1 MILRSLSIAAW
12 RCFIDPVD
20 VGPFKDGLNVIYA
33 PNATGKSTLFEAL
46 RRGMLDG
53 HRVGGREI
61 EAIRPWGRSLAPTVT
76 VEFAHNGTDY
86 RITKRFL
93 DGANSKLERKENSQ
107 FVSLAQANAADERV
121 RAILSRNAPAKGLA
135 QSKNWGLAQVLWAPQ
150 GNLAIGE
157 LSGDVL
163 VDIRNSLGAQV
174 SGPEASPIEKRI
186 QENWGEFFTPGGKPK
201 SGKEAPAIVMLRE
214 RLRKAEDK
222 LTSARLQQQA
232 FDETAQRVEELRLR
246 HAKAKSDTENIS
258 KALKEARS
266 QAESY
271 KTLLSE
277 KKQREERFK
286 ATEAKHSELKQKLET
301 VKAARKELYEARKS
315 LDKLELDIPQQEQKV
330 QNCQKQADEAKAALN
345 DIRKRRQLIDTAQET
360 AEQARRFAENS
371 KTLADLNSQLD
382 KIFTA
387 QITHAE
393 RKKERAR
400 LVAPDAETLWNIGKA
415 LKDIDE
421 AQVRI
426 DASLITLEIT
436 PEQDGSLAVLSG
448 DETGTR
454 TLHTG
459 SPTQIKGSPEVIAD
473 LPGIARLRA
482 WGPAGSID
490 VYRDDKAAAQRK
502 LEELTRPF
510 GTTDLTKLENLSK
523 KGEELDKKVA
533 EAETKLETLLSG
545 ASIDSIKQERS
556 QVEAVMAKVLEQHSD
571 WKNIPPDAEALK
583 IGAQESKTAFI
594 KEIETAEPR
603 WDAAQVALTE
613 ATTEKAKLSTRM
625 EETKKL
631 LGSAQSRLAW
641 LTIDGKSDDEREEE
655 LKKAALAWE
664 GARAK
669 LEDVEK
675 QISAFGEDPTAI
687 VEELEKQLETTGEIA
702 TRALEEEKNEGG
714 KLQQL
719 AAMGTYSTLSLV
731 EEEIANLKSEIA
743 SEELHINA
751 INLIH
756 ETLEQ
761 CRAEALAGVAG
772 PVEAAATGILRRIAG
787 EKLGSLH
794 LGKSFEPAHVLP
806 KISGTSVTL
815 DSVSGGEKE
824 QIYLATRLAL
834 AEVLTKDERQLVVL
848 DDVLTAT
855 DADRL
860 ARIMTILE
868 ESAQHLQILILTC
881 HPERYHSLKGA
892 NFIDLE
898 AILHSDSAT

>member
-1 MILRSLSIAAW
+1 MILRSIRIAGW
-12 RCFIDPVD
+12 RCFIDPTE
-20 VGPFKDGLNVIYA
+20 VGPFEDGLNVIYA

-53 HRVGGREI
+53 HRVSGREV

-93 DGANSKLERKENSQ
+93 DGANSKLERKENGR
-107 FVSLAQANAADERV
+107 FVDLAVNDKADETV
-121 RAILSRNAPAKGLA
+121 REIITRDVPGRGLA
-135 QSKNWGLAQVLWAPQ
+135 QPKNWGLAQVLWAPQ

-186 QENWGEFFTPGGKPK
+186 QDSWSEFFTTGGKLK
-201 SGKEAPAIVMLRE
+201 TGKGAPAIVSLRE
-214 RLRKAEDK
+214 KLPKAESE
-222 LTSARLQQQA
+222 LATARLQQQA

-246 HAKAKSDTENIS
+246 HAKAKTDTENIS
-258 KALKEARS
+258 KELKEARS

-271 KTLLSE
+271 KALLSE

-286 ATEAKHSELKQKLET
+286 ATEAQHSELKQKVET
-301 VKAARKELYEARKS
+301 VKAARKELDDAREA
-315 LDKLELDIPQQEQKV
+315 LGKLELNIPQQEQKV
-330 QNCQKQADEAKAALN
+330 QNCQKEADEAKTALN
-345 DIRKRRQLIDTAQET
+345 DVRKRRQLIDTAQET

-371 KTLADLNSQLD
+371 KTLADSNSQLD

-393 RKKERAR
+393 RKKERTR

-436 PEQDGSLAVLSG
+436 PEQDGSLEVLSG

-510 GTTDLTKLENLSK
+510 STTDLTKLENLSK
-523 KGEELDKKVA
+523 KGEELDKKIA

-545 ASIDSIKQERS
+545 ESIDDIKQERS
-556 QVEAVMAKVLEQHSD
+556 QVNAAMAKVLEQHSD
-571 WKNIPPDAEALK
+571 WNNSLPDAEALK

-603 WDAAQVALTE
+603 WEAAQVALAA
-613 ATTEKAKLSTRM
+613 ATTQKATLSTRM
-625 EETKKL
+625 EETNKMFD
-631 LGSAQSRLAW
+631 SAQLKLAW
-641 LTIDGKSDDEREEE
+641 LTTDGKSDEEREEE

-669 LEDVEK
+669 LEDVEN
-675 QISAFGEDPTAI
+675 QISAFGEDPTVI
-687 VEELEKQLETTGEIA
+687 VEKLEKQLETTGEIA
-702 TRALEEEKNEGG
+702 TSALSEEKNEGG
-714 KLQQL
+714 ILQQL
-719 AAMGTYSTLSLV
+719 AAEGTYSSLALV
-731 EEEIANLKSEIA
+731 EEEVANLERAIVSEQ
-743 SEELHINA
+743 LRVDA
-751 INLIH
+751 IDLVYR
-756 ETLEQ
+756 TLDQ

-772 PVEAAATGILRRIAG
+772 PVEAAATQILQRIAG

-806 KISGTSVTL
+806 EISGTSVSL
-815 DSVSGGEKE
+815 DNVSGGERE

-834 AEVLTKDERQLVVL
+834 AEVLTKEERQLVVL

-868 ESAQHLQILILTC
+868 ESAQHLQLLILTC
-881 HPERYHSLKGA
+881 HPERYHSLKDA
-892 NFIDLE
+892 NLINLE
-898 AILHSDSAT
+898 AITKNSSAN

>member
-1 MILRSLSIAAW
+1 MILRSLSIAYW

-20 VGPFKDGLNVIYA
+20 VGPFEDGLNIIYA

-46 RRGMLDG
+46 CRGMLDG

-93 DGANSKLERKENSQ
+93 DGANSKLERKENGRL
-107 FVSLAQANAADERV
+107 VDLAVNDKADETV
-121 RAILSRNAPAKGLA
+121 RGIITRDAPRRGLA

-174 SGPEASPIEKRI
+174 SGPEASPIEKQI
-186 QENWGEFFTPGGKPK
+186 QDSWGEFFTTGGNLKT
-201 SGKEAPAIVMLRE
+201 GKGAPAIVSLRE
-214 RLRKAEDK
+214 KLPKAESE
-222 LTSARLQQQA
+222 LITARLQQQA

-246 HAKAKSDTENIS
+246 HAKAKTDAETIS
-258 KALKEARS
+258 KALKEASS
-266 QAESY
+266 QADSY
-271 KTLLSE
+271 KTLLLE
-277 KKQREERFK
+277 KKQREERLK
-286 ATEAKHSELKQKLET
+286 TTEAKRNELKQKVEI
-301 VKAARKELYEARKS
+301 VKGARKELDDAREA
-315 LDKLELDIPQQEQKV
+315 LGKLELNIPQQEQKV
-330 QNCQKQADEAKAALN
+330 QDCQKEADEAKTALN
-345 DIRKRRQLIDTAQET
+345 DVRKRHQLIDTAQET

-400 LVAPDAETLWNIGKA
+400 LVAPDAKTLWNIGKA

-436 PEQDGSLAVLSG
+436 PEQDGSLKVISG
-448 DETGTR
+448 EETGTH
-454 TLHTG
+454 TLQQG

-490 VYRDDKAAAQRK
+490 VHRDDKAAAQRK
-502 LEELTRPF
+502 LEELTRSF
-510 GTTDLTKLENLSK
+510 STTDLTKLENLSK

-545 ASIDSIKQERS
+545 ESIDDIKQERS

-571 WKNIPPDAEALK
+571 WKNSLPDAEALK

-603 WDAAQVALTE
+603 WEAAQAALAA
-613 ATTEKAKLSTRM
+613 ATTQKATLSTRM

-631 LGSAQSRLAW
+631 LDSSQLKLAW
-641 LTIDGKSDDEREEE
+641 LTTDGKSDEEREEE
-655 LKKAALAWE
+655 LKRAALAWE

-669 LEDVEK
+669 LEDVER
-675 QISAFGEDPTAI
+675 QISAFGEDPI
-687 VEELEKQLETTGEIA
+687 SIMGKLERQLETADETA
-702 TRALEEEKNEGG
+702 TSALSEEKIEEG

-719 AAMGTYSTLSLV
+719 AALGTYSTLSLV
-731 EEEIANLKSEIA
+731 EEEVANLQRAIVSEQ
-743 SEELHINA
+743 LRVDA
-751 INLIH
+751 IDLVH
-756 ETLEQ
+756 RTLDQ

-772 PVEAAATGILRRIAG
+772 PVEAAATQILQRIAG
-787 EKLGSLH
+787 KKLGSLH
-794 LGKSFEPAHVLP
+794 FGESFGPAHVLP
-806 KISGTSVTL
+806 EISGAPVSL

-834 AEVLTKDERQLVVL
+834 AEVLAKDERQLVVL

-860 ARIMTILE
+860 TRIMTILE
-868 ESAQHLQILILTC
+868 ESARRLQILILTC
-881 HPERYHSLKGA
+881 HPERYRGLEGA
-892 NFIDLE
+892 RFIDLE
-898 AILHSDSAT
+898 GVVGDGG